1 MQYALTILTYLFD
14 MFILTTFLMN
24 TLHHFKK
31 RYAPLYLCVLVGCE
45 CCLYGCEVLN
55 SHFPTIQSEITATL
69 ISLGTTFILCLF
81 FTSSL
86 KAKLYVVLL
95 FQILASLGE
104 AIFTFL
110 FTKLNPDFYAE
121 NDTAFLYS
129 VMNIGSKVVLFIL
142 CLLMSLLFRKQ
153 TPAHSLEYKFLI
165 LSTPIISIII
175 YVCLPLQHLFLIDN
189 ILFYELLIFCL
200 VLLNIIN
207 YILIQKEYASTA
219 LKYTNAQM
227 EDQIRF
233 QKEKYE
239 QLSESYRQSRRII
252 HDLKKQYFCINEYVD
267 NKEYDKLKTFTSEAV
282 RDIESTYSKY
292 NTGNLAIDSFLTNY
306 DTLAAKNHI
315 QFVAKLGVT
324 YNRIPVND
332 YDLCVILGNML
343 DNCLKACI
351 ANPSSENFIH
361 IAIAT
366 TENDKFT
373 IHCENTTAEG
383 TSLEHIHASRQN
395 SLYHGYGLTNIR
407 NTAEKYHGFFTYS
420 VETLFYMDL
429 MIPIIEKS
437 KRIMH

>member
-207 YILIQKEYASTA
+207 YILIQKEYASTT
-219 LKYTNAQM
+219 LKYTNAVFLYQRICR
-227 EDQIRF
+227 QQGIR
-233 QKEKYE
+233 
-239 QLSESYRQSRRII
+239 
-252 HDLKKQYFCINEYVD
+252 
-267 NKEYDKLKTFTSEAV
+267 
-282 RDIESTYSKY
+282 
-292 NTGNLAIDSFLTNY
+292 
-306 DTLAAKNHI
+306 
-315 QFVAKLGVT
+315 
-324 YNRIPVND
+324 
-332 YDLCVILGNML
+332 
-343 DNCLKACI
+343 
-351 ANPSSENFIH
+351 
-361 IAIAT
+361 
-366 TENDKFT
+366 
-373 IHCENTTAEG
+373 
-383 TSLEHIHASRQN
+383 
-395 SLYHGYGLTNIR
+395 
-407 NTAEKYHGFFTYS
+407 
-420 VETLFYMDL
+420 
-429 MIPIIEKS
+429 
-437 KRIMH
+437 

>member
-142 CLLMSLLFRKQ
+142 CLLMSSASSSSR
-153 TPAHSLEYKFLI
+153 
-165 LSTPIISIII
+165 SIVSI
-175 YVCLPLQHLFLIDN
+175 C
-189 ILFYELLIFCL
+189 
-200 VLLNIIN
+200 
-207 YILIQKEYASTA
+207 
-219 LKYTNAQM
+219 
-227 EDQIRF
+227 
-233 QKEKYE
+233 
-239 QLSESYRQSRRII
+239 
-252 HDLKKQYFCINEYVD
+252 
-267 NKEYDKLKTFTSEAV
+267 
-282 RDIESTYSKY
+282 
-292 NTGNLAIDSFLTNY
+292 
-306 DTLAAKNHI
+306 
-315 QFVAKLGVT
+315 
-324 YNRIPVND
+324 PV
-332 YDLCVILGNML
+332 M
-343 DNCLKACI
+343 
-351 ANPSSENFIH
+351 F
-361 IAIAT
+361 
-366 TENDKFT
+366 
-373 IHCENTTAEG
+373 
-383 TSLEHIHASRQN
+383 
-395 SLYHGYGLTNIR
+395 
-407 NTAEKYHGFFTYS
+407 
-420 VETLFYMDL
+420 
-429 MIPIIEKS
+429 
-437 KRIMH
+437 

>member
-1 MQYALTILTYLFD
+1 

-55 SHFPTIQSEITATL
+55 SHFPTMQSEITATL

-86 KAKLYVVLL
+86 KAKLYMTLL
-95 FQILASLGE
+95 FQTLAALGE

-121 NDTAFLYS
+121 SDTTFMYS
-129 VMNIGSKVVLFIL
+129 VMNIGSKSSLFLL
-142 CLLMSLLFRKQ
+142 CLLSSILLRKKS
-153 TPAHSLEYKFLI
+153 TTVSTEYKLLV

-175 YVCLPLQHLFLIDN
+175 YVCLPIQQIFEIDTVF
-189 ILFYELLIFCL
+189 FYKLLICCL
-200 VLLNIIN
+200 ALLNIIN

-227 EDQIRF
+227 EEQICF

-267 NKEYDKLKTFTSEAV
+267 NKTTEEVLQLPEIIAKEKEIKIVVCIDEFQQIGDFPESLTFQKKLRSVWQHQSNVTYCLYGSKKHMMEKMFQNQSYPFYRFGDIFYLKKISEADWREYICRKFASSGKSISPELAGKICEITDRYSSYV
-282 RDIESTYSKY
+282 QAEPECSRRPFRRQKALPTY
-292 NTGNLAIDSFLTNY
+292 
-306 DTLAAKNHI
+306 
-315 QFVAKLGVT
+315 
-324 YNRIPVND
+324 
-332 YDLCVILGNML
+332 
-343 DNCLKACI
+343 
-351 ANPSSENFIH
+351 
-361 IAIAT
+361 
-366 TENDKFT
+366 
-373 IHCENTTAEG
+373 
-383 TSLEHIHASRQN
+383 
-395 SLYHGYGLTNIR
+395 
-407 NTAEKYHGFFTYS
+407 
-420 VETLFYMDL
+420 
-429 MIPIIEKS
+429 
-437 KRIMH
+437 

>member
-292 NTGNLAIDSFLTNY
+292 NTGNLVIDSFLTNY

-332 YDLCVILGNML
+332 YDLCVIL
-343 DNCLKACI
+343 
-351 ANPSSENFIH
+351 ENFIH